1 MLFENSLYRLLSI
14 DQLGD
19 ICGDSQKDWEKIFF
33 SFLHFALDSSFSPT
47 KDSQVTFQNFSGW
60 FCCFYVLDTLS
71 ITIDTYSIS
80 QEHKTHWIGSWAL
93 PRWKLFCRRVKKWN
107 RMELS
112 EPFSKYHLAFSILS
126 CISTDRGRGGRVKE
140 VRSRKFSQHFFSISI
155 RSKSQNIFPIKWI
168 SFFSVFHLL
177 SYTFNLHQGSCG
189 EMEFRCLAAA
199 CLVSQFINL

>member
-1 MLFENSLYRLLSI
+1 MLFENSLYRLSI
-14 DQLGD
+14 DPLGD

-140 VRSRKFSQHFFSISI
+140 VRSRKISQHFFFRFPFGQSHKTFSQLNESHSFPFSICYRTPST
-155 RSKSQNIFPIKWI
+155 FIKGRAGRW
-168 SFFSVFHLL
+168 SFAVSLL
-177 SYTFNLHQGSCG
+177 
-189 EMEFRCLAAA
+189 
-199 CLVSQFINL
+199 LV